1 MCANF
6 LSSFVHWLLLE
17 ICIPILFCSYGRT
30 EIIALGKFALNLSNC
45 PRVSDPKTSPVFT
58 LNSVLQKIVPK
69 VCSAC
74 MRVCVCVCGVCVCG
88 VCVGVCVC
96 ARVNVNVYI
105 HVCSTGTCM

>member
-1 MCANF
+1 MCA
-6 LSSFVHWLLLE
+6 SSFVHWLLLE
-17 ICIPILFCSYGRT
+17 IFIPILFCSYGRT

-74 MRVCVCVCGVCVCG
+74 MRVCVCVCVCTCE
-88 VCVGVCVC
+88 CE
-96 ARVNVNVYI
+96 RV